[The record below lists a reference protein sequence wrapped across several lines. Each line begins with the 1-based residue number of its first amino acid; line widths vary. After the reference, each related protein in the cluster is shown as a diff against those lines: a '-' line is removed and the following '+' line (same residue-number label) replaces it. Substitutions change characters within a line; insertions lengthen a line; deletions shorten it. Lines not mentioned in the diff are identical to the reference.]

1 MRKKDN
7 AQQVTE
13 NRLELY
19 ISFDVIIS
27 LFVN

>member
-7 AQQVTE
+7 AQLVTE